1 MGGSTCVKMASLKKS
16 TSAQT
21 KTVENASSSKE
32 IEDLMEAQLSDD
44 ANDTT
49 DEESSVYSGL
59 EDDEEDDS
67 DLGSFD
73 EGDNEEES
81 DEEDEDDEN
90 DDNDSEE
97 EDEGDDSSAEEM
109 STNEDENLD
118 ISSLPANG
126 KTTAV
131 STEGESIGTS
141 IAQLKPIEDEYA
153 HDSSDEEDL
162 RNTVG
167 NIPMNW
173 YNDYPHLGYDLE
185 GKPILKPKRGD
196 EIDNFLRKMENPES
210 WRTVYDPQTGQDV
223 VLSNEDVE
231 HIKNIMGSKIPDGS
245 YNPYQPWVDWFTSE
259 VRETPVTSAPEH
271 KRSFIPSRVEA
282 IKVGRMVHAIK
293 MGWMKP
299 REPKVKRE
307 DIQKFYLMWDDDG
320 KSEDVRR
327 IENPI
332 AAPKPRLPGHVESY
346 NPPPEYTFSEK
357 DIENWMKLKDTPYK
371 RKFPFIPKTF
381 SSLRSVPAYDRFARE
396 RFVRCLDLYLCPR
409 AKKMR
414 LTIQPEDLV
423 PQLPKPRDLQPFPT
437 VCSMIFKG
445 HKGLIRT
452 ISHDPLGQYMV
463 SGCDDKTIK
472 VWEIAT
478 GRCLKTFEVNGTVRC
493 VTWCPNSAI
502 SLIAAAVDQY
512 VYLINPG
519 VGDRLVQAKTDEI
532 LKQPPDQAEAMI
544 PARVRAVLSWDEPD
558 KAQWSKGFRLIL
570 THFKQVKQ
578 VTWHAKGDYFASVI
592 PEGDN
597 RSVLI
602 HQLSRRR
609 SQLPF
614 SKSKGLV
621 QCTLFHPVRPYLF
634 VATQRHVRVYNLMKQ
649 ELTKK
654 LMTGAKWIS
663 SIAVHPGGDN
673 ILVGTYDRRL
683 FWFDLD
689 LSTKPYQGL
698 RHHGQGIRSVAY
710 HKRYPLFASG
720 SDDCTAIVSHGM
732 VYNDLL
738 QNPTIVPLKVLRGHE
753 RFDDFG
759 VLDVLF
765 HPTQPWLFTS
775 GADSTIRLYT

>member
-1 MGGSTCVKMASLKKS
+1 VTTRLLK
-16 TSAQT
+16 
-21 KTVENASSSKE
+21 
-32 IEDLMEAQLSDD
+32 
-44 ANDTT
+44 
-49 DEESSVYSGL
+49 SG
-59 EDDEEDDS
+59 
-67 DLGSFD
+67 
-73 EGDNEEES
+73 
-81 DEEDEDDEN
+81 
-90 DDNDSEE
+90 
-97 EDEGDDSSAEEM
+97 
-109 STNEDENLD
+109 
-118 ISSLPANG
+118 
-126 KTTAV
+126 
-131 STEGESIGTS
+131 
-141 IAQLKPIEDEYA
+141 
-153 HDSSDEEDL
+153 
-162 RNTVG
+162 
-167 NIPMNW
+167 
-173 YNDYPHLGYDLE
+173 
-185 GKPILKPKRGD
+185 
-196 EIDNFLRKMENPES
+196 
-210 WRTVYDPQTGQDV
+210 
-223 VLSNEDVE
+223 
-231 HIKNIMGSKIPDGS
+231 
-245 YNPYQPWVDWFTSE
+245 
-259 VRETPVTSAPEH
+259 
-271 KRSFIPSRVEA
+271 
-282 IKVGRMVHAIK
+282 
-293 MGWMKP
+293 
-299 REPKVKRE
+299 
-307 DIQKFYLMWDDDG
+307 
-320 KSEDVRR
+320 
-327 IENPI
+327 
-332 AAPKPRLPGHVESY
+332 
-346 NPPPEYTFSEK
+346 
-357 DIENWMKLKDTPYK
+357 
-371 RKFPFIPKTF
+371 
-381 SSLRSVPAYDRFARE
+381 
-396 RFVRCLDLYLCPR
+396 
-409 AKKMR
+409 
-414 LTIQPEDLV
+414 
-423 PQLPKPRDLQPFPT
+423 
-437 VCSMIFKG
+437 
-445 HKGLIRT
+445 
-452 ISHDPLGQYMV
+452 
-463 SGCDDKTIK
+463 
-472 VWEIAT
+472 IAT
-478 GRCLKTFEVNGTVRC
+478 GRCVKTFEVDGTVRC

-519 VGDRLVQAKTDEI
+519 VGDRLIQAKTDEI
-532 LKQPPDQAEAMI
+532 LKQSPDQAEYMI

-558 KAQWSKGFRLIL
+558 KTKWAKGFLLIL

-578 VTWHAKGDYFASVI
+578 VTWHAKGDYFASVL

-597 RSVLI
+597 RSVII

-698 RHHGQGIRSVAY
+698 RHHGQGIRAVAY

>member
-1 MGGSTCVKMASLKKS
+1 VKMANSTNS
-16 TSAQT
+16 TSLQLEIAD
-21 KTVENASSSKE
+21 NASNSKE
-32 IEDLMEAQLSDD
+32 IEDLMDAEVADD
-44 ANDTT
+44 GNDTT

-59 EDDEEDDS
+59 EDDEDD
-67 DLGSFD
+67 SFD
-73 EGDNEEES
+73 EEGGDDVDNE
-81 DEEDEDDEN
+81 DDDEDDE
-90 DDNDSEE
+90 DDEDDDSEE
-97 EDEGDDSSAEEM
+97 EDEGDSSAEEM

-118 ISSLPANG
+118 KASLPANG
-126 KTTAV
+126 KAAV
-131 STEGESIGTS
+131 APIESESVGTS
-141 IAQLKPIEDEYA
+141 VALLKPIENEYE

-231 HIKNIMGSKIPDGS
+231 HIKNVMGSKIPDGS
-245 YNPYQPWVDWFTSE
+245 YDPYKPWVEWFTSE

-271 KRSFIPSRVEA
+271 KRSFIPSRIEA
-282 IKVGRMVHAIK
+282 VKVGRMVHAIK

-307 DIQKFYLMWDDDG
+307 DLQKFYLMWDDDG

-332 AAPKPRLPGHVESY
+332 SAPKPRLPGHVESY
-346 NPPPEYTFSEK
+346 NPPPEYTFSQK
-357 DIENWMKLKDTPYK
+357 DIDHWMKLKDTPYK

-381 SSLRSVPAYDRFARE
+381 SCLRSVPSYDRFARE

-452 ISHDPLGQYMV
+452 ISHDPLGQFMV

-478 GRCLKTFEVNGTVRC
+478 GRCVKTFEVNGTVRC

-512 VYLINPG
+512 VYLLNPG
-519 VGDRLVQAKTDEI
+519 VGDRLIQAKTDEI
-532 LKQPPDQAEAMI
+532 LKQSPDQAEYMI

-558 KAQWSKGFRLIL
+558 KAQWAKGFRLIL

-698 RHHGQGIRSVAY
+698 RHHGQGIRAVAY

>member
-1 MGGSTCVKMASLKKS
+1 MATASKS
-16 TSAQT
+16 S
-21 KTVENASSSKE
+21 KRRLEIVENNENSAE
-32 IEDLMEAQLSDD
+32 VDDIIEAQVSDNAD
-44 ANDTT
+44 DST
-49 DEESSVYSGL
+49 DEESSEYSGL

-67 DLGSFD
+67 D
-73 EGDNEEES
+73 
-81 DEEDEDDEN
+81 DEEDNSDWEEGSDED
-90 DDNDSEE
+90 EE
-97 EDEGDDSSAEEM
+97 EGDEVHNM
-109 STNEDENLD
+109 STNEDSED
-118 ISSLPANG
+118 DTADDKVVPTAVPITQDGPSTSTAQLPAPP
-126 KTTAV
+126 V
-131 STEGESIGTS
+131 
-141 IAQLKPIEDEYA
+141 EDEYA
-153 HDSSDEEDL
+153 YDSSDEEDL

-173 YNDYPHLGYDLE
+173 YDDYPHIGYDLE
-185 GKPILKPKRGD
+185 GKAILKPKRGD

-223 VLSNEDVE
+223 ILSNEDVDL
-231 HIKNIMGSKIPDGS
+231 IKNVMGSRIPDGS
-245 YNPYQPWVDWFTSE
+245 YNPYEPWVDWFTNE
-259 VRETPVTSAPEH
+259 VMETPVTGRPEH

-293 MGWMKP
+293 MGWIKP
-299 REPKVKRE
+299 RVAKDTSVERHKY
-307 DIQKFYLMWDDDG
+307 YLLWNADD

-332 AAPKPRLPGHVESY
+332 PAPKPRLPGHAESY
-346 NPPPEYTFSEK
+346 NPPPEYTFSERE
-357 DIENWMKLKDTPYK
+357 INQWNRLAETPYQ
-371 RKFPFIPKTF
+371 RKFPFIPKRF
-381 SSLRSVPAYDRFARE
+381 SSLRAVPAYDRFARE

-445 HKGLIRT
+445 HKGLVRT
-452 ISHDPLGQYMV
+452 ISHDPSGQFFI
-463 SGCDDKTIK
+463 SGSDDQTLK

-478 GRCLKTFEVNGTVRC
+478 GRCFKTFEVKGTVRC
-493 VTWCPNSAI
+493 VSWCPNASIA
-502 SLIAAAVDQY
+502 LVAAAVDNN

-532 LKQPPDQAEAMI
+532 LKEMPAQTDYLI
-544 PARVRAVLSWDEPD
+544 PQRVRAVLTWNEPD
-558 KAQWSKGFRLIL
+558 KAQWDSGFRVTL
-570 THFKQVKQ
+570 THFKAVKH
-578 VTWHAKGDYFASVI
+578 VAWHSKGDYFSSVM

-621 QCTLFHPVRPYLF
+621 QCTLFHPLRPYLF
-634 VATQRHVRVYNLMKQ
+634 VATQRHVRVYNLLKQ

-673 ILVGTYDRRL
+673 ILVGTHDRRL
-683 FWFDLD
+683 CWFDLD
-689 LSTKPYQGL
+689 LSTKPYQAL
-698 RHHGQGIRSVAY
+698 RHHGQGIRAVAY

-720 SDDCTAIVSHGM
+720 SDDCSAIVSHGM

-738 QNPTIVPLKVLRGHE
+738 KNPTIVPLKKLRGHAK
-753 RFDDFG
+753 FDDFG
-759 VLDVLF
+759 VFDVLF

-775 GADSTIRLYT
+775 GADATIRLYT